1 MIERIPD
8 GEALTHVLASH
19 IVGQLLAVVLQG
31 GQARQNRDTSPKISP
46 RKALPGPGIDGGE
59 RNRAA
64 GPHHGGPEDLHGPA
78 DHSRERITVSV
89 IVKMLAAGRSISE
102 ILEAYPE
109 LEEEDV
115 DQVLKYTS
123 SMPRG

>member
-1 MIERIPD
+1 LSYKAARPDKIGTHPQRSARARLFRNLGSMGGSGMEPLDRITVDPR
-8 GEALTHVLASH
+8 
-19 IVGQLLAVVLQG
+19 ICMGQPTIRG
-31 GQARQNRDTSPKISP
+31 M
-46 RKALPGPGIDGGE
+46 
-59 RNRAA
+59 
-64 GPHHGGPEDLHGPA
+64 
-78 DHSRERITVSV
+78 RITVSV

-123 SMPRG
+123 FMPRD